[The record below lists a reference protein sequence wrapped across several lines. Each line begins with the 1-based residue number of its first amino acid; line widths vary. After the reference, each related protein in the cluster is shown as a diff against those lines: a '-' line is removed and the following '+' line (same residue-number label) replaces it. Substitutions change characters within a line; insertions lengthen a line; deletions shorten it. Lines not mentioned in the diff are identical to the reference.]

1 MLKLQFCRNTME
13 HMDLRRHFSKVVQVR
28 VYIIET
34 VPKVRSTTEGPRNAN
49 QGLRSRPSK
58 GWCHRPSKCLDP
70 GRGSLSDFTTLR
82 PKDRKISARV
92 VGLHGALRRGAP
104 GEALQLKA

>member
-1 MLKLQFCRNTME
+1 ME
-13 HMDLRRHFSKVVQVR
+13 HMELRRHFSKVVQIR

-49 QGLRSRPSK
+49 QGVRS
-58 GWCHRPSKCLDP
+58 RPSKCLDP

-92 VGLHGALRRGAP
+92 VGLHGGTTAAKSLKR
-104 GEALQLKA
+104 LQRPQS